1 MPLVRSSSP
10 SPDWYG
16 GPSLHLFDFYGEV
29 ILVNG
34 RAWHY
39 LRVEPRP
46 YRFQPSAGVAPA
58 PGPPVPVGGLPG
70 RSGVRSTQ
78 CVDRHVGDEL
88 GVGQFVEGAIDGV
101 EAG

>member
-1 MPLVRSSSP
+1 VPLVRSSSP
-10 SPDWYG
+10 SPDWHG

-46 YRFQPSAGVAPA
+46 YRCRLLNGSDPDLRADHHPAGRA
-58 PGPPVPVGGLPG
+58 
-70 RSGVRSTQ
+70 R
-78 CVDRHVGDEL
+78 
-88 GVGQFVEGAIDGV
+88 
-101 EAG
+101 